1 MGWYRRVALVLA
13 GALLAMGAVLVV
25 RGVVDGNVLGIVVG
39 AVLLALGAAR
49 IQLERRRRA
58 G

>member
-1 MGWYRRVALVLA
+1 MGWYRRVALILA

-39 AVLLALGAAR
+39 ALLLALGAAR

>member
-1 MGWYRRVALVLA
+1 MGWYGRVALILA
-13 GALLAMGAVLVV
+13 AAVATIGAVLVV

-39 AVLLALGAAR
+39 ALLLALGAAR
-49 IQLERRRRA
+49 IQLERKRRA